1 MSATTVRRAGIRLS
15 LEGAREVE
23 RDLQRLGETGER
35 SLGQVVQSAAAAGRG
50 LDLLNIAIR
59 GTQILALA
67 AGMREVVQAGD
78 ALTQSLFRLQT
89 ATGSVQ
95 AAADVYQQLY
105 QVSLRTGV
113 AVTESADAFQRF
125 SVAARAI
132 GATNAEVARLVGG
145 IQAAAIVSGAS
156 AQEIGSATLQRQAT

>member
-1 MSATTVRRAGIRLS
+1 MSATVRRAGIRLS
-15 LEGAREVE
+15 LEDAQEVT
-23 RDLQRLGETGER
+23 RGLRAVGEAGER
-35 SLGQVVQSAAAAGRG
+35 SLGQVLQSATSAGRG
-50 LDLLNIAIR
+50 LDLLNTAIR
-59 GTQILALA
+59 GVQVLALA

-78 ALTQSLFRLQT
+78 SLTQSLFRLQT